1 MTKHADFSISTL
13 LKDTWYFFTTHFIG
27 LCAVLLPL
35 LIPLNLISMAAGFYS
50 NDEAQIIWPA
60 LILELIA
67 FPIYQGALIFFLA
80 AVIKDEHQNV
90 SQYYRQSMKFWL
102 PLLVLY
108 LLMGLAIMGGCML
121 LILPGLIVAARV
133 AFAEFYCLLHEE
145 APLDAFKS
153 SWEQSREYQWK
164 ILGGLLVIAL
174 AIIIPFAVL
183 ERLVAA
189 VGLNGTVY
197 TFISN
202 LLASIISACTT
213 IFCFR
218 VFTLHLDTQSSSG
231 GEEVPAQG
239 DALND

>member
-1 MTKHADFSISTL
+1 MTKHADFSLSTL

-35 LIPLNLISMAAGFYS
+35 LIPLNIISMAAGFYS
-50 NDEAQIIWPA
+50 NDGEQIIWPA
-60 LILELIA
+60 LILELMA
-67 FPIYQGALIFFLA
+67 FPLYQGALIFFLA
-80 AVIKDEHQNV
+80 TVIKDKHQNV
-90 SQYYRQSMKFWL
+90 SQYYRQSMKYWFSL
-102 PLLVLY
+102 MLLY
-108 LLMGLAIMGGCML
+108 LLMGLAMMGGFIL

-164 ILGGLLVIAL
+164 ILGGLLVIGL

-183 ERLVAA
+183 EWLVAA
-189 VGLNGTVY
+189 LGLNGAIY
-197 TFISN
+197 TFISS

-231 GEEVPAQG
+231 GEEELTQNG
-239 DALND
+239 ALNE